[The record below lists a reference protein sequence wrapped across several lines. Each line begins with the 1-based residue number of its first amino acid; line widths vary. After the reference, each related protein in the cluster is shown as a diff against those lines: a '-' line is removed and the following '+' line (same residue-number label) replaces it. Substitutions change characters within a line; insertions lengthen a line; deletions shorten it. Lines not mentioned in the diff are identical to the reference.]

1 MLKSI
6 EHQIRFLGEFVTR
19 NVRKKKNITGNFDE
33 KFINEQNIHHKNWE
47 DVCRR
52 QKFVKPITTIGKIC
66 VYNDEIR
73 K

>member
-33 KFINEQNIHHKNWE
+33 KFINEQNIHHKN
-47 DVCRR
+47 
-52 QKFVKPITTIGKIC
+52 
-66 VYNDEIR
+66 
-73 K
+73 